1 MSISSKKIIMSL
13 QYDTSM
19 LVYIIMAYSHNSI
32 YRKKKKSQ
40 FDSFVDLVY
49 SIRDFDL
56 FEDFMDGITSD
67 KDKENLPKRISI
79 IKKLLENQN
88 QHQIAEDLGVGVATV
103 TKGSKLLSQGKFKIF
118 RKKSIKSGKEKSK
131 NGYFGKYGGRYVPE
145 MLQTELRRLAEAYDE
160 LSENPEFLK
169 ELNDLQTRYNSRPT
183 PLVFAQ
189 NLTKKLGGAQIY
201 LKNEGL
207 NHTGAHKINHCLGQA
222 LVAKKMGK
230 TRLIAETGAG
240 QHGLATATVAAKFG
254 LACTIYMGE
263 IDIKRQQPNVVLME
277 LLGAE
282 VIPIKYGSKTLKD
295 AVSGAIRDWLA
306 NSDDTHY
313 VIGSCLGPDP
323 YPRMNR
329 DFQSVI
335 GREVKAQLGK
345 NPDMIIACVG
355 GGSNALGIFTEFL
368 PNRSVK
374 LVGVE
379 AGGKS
384 DKTGQHAARFPGA
397 KVGIMEGYKSYFL
410 QDKDGNSALTHSV
423 AAGLDYIG
431 IGPEMAE
438 LYDKKRVEFV
448 RATDQE
454 ALRATEVLAKTEG
467 IIPALESAHAVSEAL
482 GRAGK
487 MKPEQTVVVNIS
499 GRGDKDLFTI
509 ARNFAP
515 DKFKNFL
522 RRELK
527 SYE

>member
-1 MSISSKKIIMSL
+1 
-13 QYDTSM
+13 
-19 LVYIIMAYSHNSI
+19 MAFYNTI
-32 YRKKKKSQ
+32 YQKRKRNE
-40 FDSFVDLVY
+40 FNSFVDLVY

-56 FEDFMDGITSD
+56 FEDFMYSITSD
-67 KDKENLPKRISI
+67 KDKKNLPKRVEI
-79 IKKLLENQN
+79 IKKLLDKENH
-88 QHQIAEDLGVGVATV
+88 HQIAEDLGVGVATV
-103 TKGSKLLSQGKFKIF
+103 TKGSKLLTKNRFKIF
-118 RKKSIKSGKEKSK
+118 RKNSNQEINRKPKK
-131 NGYFGKYGGRYVPE
+131 GYFGKYGGRYVPE
-145 MLQTELRRLAEAYDE
+145 MLQGELSRLAAAYDE
-160 LSENPEFLK
+160 LKEDENFLDD
-169 ELNDLQTRYNSRPT
+169 LNKLQTQYNNRPT
-183 PLVFAQ
+183 PLVFAK
-189 NLTKKLGGAQIY
+189 NLTVSLGGAQIY
-201 LKNEGL
+201 LKNEGI

-254 LACTIYMGE
+254 MKCTIYMGE

-329 DFQSVI
+329 DFQSII
-335 GREVKAQLGK
+335 GQEVRVQLGK

-368 PNRSVK
+368 NNHSVK

-384 DKTGQHAARFPGA
+384 KKLGEHASRFPGA
-397 KVGIMEGYKSYFL
+397 KIGIMEGYKSYFL
-410 QDKDGNSALTHSV
+410 QDEDGNSALTHSIS
-423 AAGLDYIG
+423 AGLDYIG
-431 IGPEMAE
+431 IGPELAN

-448 RATDQE
+448 SAKDKE
-454 ALRATEVLAKTEG
+454 ALQATEILAKTEG
-467 IIPALESAHAVSEAL
+467 IIPALESAHAVHEAIK
-482 GRAGK
+482 RAKK
-487 MKPEQTVVVNIS
+487 MKSDDVIVVNIS

-509 ARNFAP
+509 ARSFAP
-515 DKFKNFL
+515 KKFKNFL
-522 RRELK
+522 KRELE
-527 SYE
+527 SYK

>member
-1 MSISSKKIIMSL
+1 
-13 QYDTSM
+13 M
-19 LVYIIMAYSHNSI
+19 LVYIIMSILNNI
-32 YRKKKKSQ
+32 YRKKKKTE
-40 FDSFVDLVY
+40 FDAFVDLVY

-56 FEDFMDGITSD
+56 FEDFMYGITSD
-67 KDKENLPKRISI
+67 KDKENLPKRVEIV
-79 IKKLLENQN
+79 KKLLDQEN

-103 TKGSKLLSQGKFKIF
+103 TKGSKLVAKGRFKIF
-118 RKKSIKSGKEKSK
+118 RNKADKTVKKQPK

-145 MLQTELRRLAEAYDE
+145 MLQGELTRLAAAYDE
-160 LSENPEFLK
+160 LKENEDF
-169 ELNDLQTRYNSRPT
+169 LNDLNKLQTEYNSRPT
-183 PLVFAQ
+183 PLVFAK

-254 LACTIYMGE
+254 MRCTIYMGE

-282 VIPIKYGSKTLKD
+282 VVSIKYGSKTLKD
-295 AVSGAIRDWLA
+295 AVSGAIRDWLEH
-306 NSDDTHY
+306 SDDTHY

-329 DFQSVI
+329 DFQSII
-335 GREVKAQLGK
+335 GKEVRMQLGK
-345 NPDMIIACVG
+345 NPAAIIACVG

-368 PNRSVK
+368 NNRSVK

-384 DKTGQHAARFPGA
+384 RKTGQHASRFPGA
-397 KVGIMEGYKSYFL
+397 KIGIMEGYKSYFL
-410 QDKDGNSALTHSV
+410 QDEDGNSALTHSI

-431 IGPEMAE
+431 IGPELAE

-448 RATDQE
+448 RASDEE
-454 ALRATEVLAKTEG
+454 ALRATEILAKTEG
-467 IIPALESAHAVSEAL
+467 IIPALESAHAVSEAIK
-482 GRAGK
+482 RAKK
-487 MKPEQTVVVNIS
+487 MKTSEVIVVNIS

-509 ARNFAP
+509 ARSFAP
-515 DKFKNFL
+515 AKFKNFL
-522 RRELK
+522 SRELK
-527 SYE
+527 SYEG